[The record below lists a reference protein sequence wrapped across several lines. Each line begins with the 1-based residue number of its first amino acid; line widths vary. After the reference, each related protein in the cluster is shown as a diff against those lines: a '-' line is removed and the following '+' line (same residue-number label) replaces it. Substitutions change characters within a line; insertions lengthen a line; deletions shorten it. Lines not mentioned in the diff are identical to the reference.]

1 MAGMRSDARERRRR
15 IIDTACELWRT
26 TNPGEVTLERIARE
40 AGVGIATVYRNFT
53 DRQDLAWAAALTL
66 LERAAAHQEETM
78 AHFAEDPRAAWDGYV
93 HHLVDMGLGTLV
105 PALAPEHLAELPD
118 ELHDVRVRTRENM
131 GRMLELAHEHG
142 LMPASLTPDQ
152 FITRLTVVSR
162 PPVPGVREL
171 DPDVTE
177 ELVELLLEHGR
188 MTASR
193 GAR

>member
-1 MAGMRSDARERRRR
+1 MRSDARERRRR

-26 TNPGEVTLERIARE
+26 TNPGEVTLERIARQ

-66 LERAAAHQEETM
+66 LERVAERQEDAM

-93 HHLVDMGLGTLV
+93 HYLVDMGLGTLV

-118 ELHDVRVRTRENM
+118 ELDEVRVRARGNM
-131 GRMLELAHEHG
+131 RRMLELAHEHG
-142 LMPASLTPDQ
+142 LVPASLTPDQ

-162 PPVPGVREL
+162 PPVPGVCEL
-171 DPDVTE
+171 DPGVTD
-177 ELVELLLEHGR
+177 ELVEVLLEHGR
-188 MTASR
+188 MTA
-193 GAR
+193 ARDAR